1 MKKLTA
7 AEEQIMH
14 ALWALPEGG
23 FVKDVLEQLEA
34 PKPHNNTVATLLK
47 ILVDKGFVGLE
58 TPGRNHI
65 YRALVSKEAYSKQS
79 IAGLAE
85 KYFDGSFANVI
96 SFLVDKKQ
104 MSLSDLELLLA
115 ELKNKK
121 NG

>member
-1 MKKLTA
+1 
-7 AEEQIMH
+7 MH

-65 YRALVSKEAYSKQS
+65 YRALVSKDAYSKQS
-79 IAGLAE
+79 ITGLAE
-85 KYFDGSFANVI
+85 KYFDGSFANVV